1 MGTETEVAMFNDNI
15 FEQWLDNQANLLITK
30 IGDGV
35 GLSSEE
41 MMILV
46 LKAQS
51 NHFHHLDQELREEIQ
66 LVREEIH
73 EESKRSREE
82 IHEESKRSREDFRQ
96 EIQLVR
102 EDMDRRFE
110 QVDKRFEQVDKRFE
124 QIDKR
129 FEQVDKRFDALIAR
143 MDRFML
149 WSLGLTVSST
159 FLILGFMFTQYK

>member
-1 MGTETEVAMFNDNI
+1 
-15 FEQWLDNQANLLITK
+15 
-30 IGDGV
+30 
-35 GLSSEE
+35 

-51 NHFHHLDQELREEIQ
+51 NHFHHLDQELREEIK

-73 EESKRSREE
+73 EETKLIRDEMN
-82 IHEESKRSREDFRQ
+82 H
-96 EIQLVR
+96 
-102 EDMDRRFE
+102 RFE
-110 QVDKRFEQVDKRFE
+110 QVDKRFEQV
-124 QIDKR
+124 DKR

-159 FLILGFMFTQYK
+159 FLILGFMFNLYK